1 MRRAIYCAR
10 TPVLAGIGLTLA
22 ACAAAPAPSG
32 YGPADY
38 YAYGGPPI
46 YGTFDFDYGGGG
58 GPRSGGGE
66 RPRGPLLPRGGCVGH
81 AGRPRSSPL
90 RRRGRPGRRPGPL
103 WRA

>member
-46 YGTFDFDYGGGG
+46 YGTFDFDYGGGRG
-58 GPRSGGGE
+58 HRWGGAPPTDWPLSPCGRRVPPGAGPRVA
-66 RPRGPLLPRGGCVGH
+66 LM
-81 AGRPRSSPL
+81 
-90 RRRGRPGRRPGPL
+90 RGRGRL
-103 WRA
+103 SCA

>member
-46 YGTFDFDYGGGG
+46 YGTFDFDYGGGRG
-58 GPRSGGGE
+58 DRWGFGRAHYGQFCPPGAGVSHGE
-66 RPRGPLLPRGGCVGH
+66 RHASSPGRD
-81 AGRPRSSPL
+81 AGRVAA
-90 RRRGRPGRRPGPL
+90 G
-103 WRA
+103 A